1 MSEAVVSLIKQSGCK
16 FHLARSL
23 GAPDRRGTQEFLGD
37 GLSLAQVRGKFLGE
51 WGL

>member
-1 MSEAVVSLIKQSGCK
+1 MSEAVVSLIICGCN
-16 FHLARSL
+16 FHLTWSL